1 MAREALMNAPR
12 TMGPKVVAYLAERRR
27 AGFDLLIE
35 GQQLARF
42 AHFTDQSGYRGAL
55 TVAVASR
62 WALASEHGRQL
73 TAARRIEV
81 LRGFARYCLSFEPA
95 TEIPPL
101 HLFGPAHRR
110 LTPHIFTDAE
120 IRSLLQAATSLPPSG
135 GLRAA
140 TCATIFGLIAA
151 SGLRISEA
159 TGLQRSDVDFVKG
172 CLRIRDS
179 KFHKSRLVPLH
190 PTAVRA
196 LRRYAG
202 QRDRDPLTHTSDAF
216 FVFDY
221 GRAASSSSLRYAF
234 QILRRQLRWRARGGH
249 SMPRIHDIRHTFISH
264 RLERWY
270 HEDADIER
278 QMLALSTYVGH
289 AHVTDT
295 YWYVTAT
302 PQLMAIAASR
312 LAPLGTSGAP

>member
-1 MAREALMNAPR
+1 
-12 TMGPKVVAYLAERRR
+12 
-27 AGFDLLIE
+27 
-35 GQQLARF
+35 
-42 AHFTDQSGYRGAL
+42 
-55 TVAVASR
+55 VAVASR
-62 WALASEHGRQL
+62 WALASKHGRQI

-101 HLFGPAHRR
+101 RLFGPGHRR

-120 IRSLLQAATSLPPSG
+120 IRALLHAATSLPPSG

-140 TCATIFGLIAA
+140 TCATVFGLIAA

-159 TGLQRSDVDFVKG
+159 TGLQRSDVDWVKG
-172 CLRIRDS
+172 CLRIRDG
-179 KFHKSRLVPLH
+179 KFHKARLVPLH

-196 LRRYAG
+196 LQRYARR
-202 QRDRDPLTHTSDAF
+202 RDRDPLTNTSDAF
-216 FVFDY
+216 FVFDH
-221 GRAASSSSLRYAF
+221 GRAASPSSLQYAF
-234 QILRRQLRWRARGGH
+234 QILRSQLRWRARGGH
-249 SMPRIHDIRHTFISH
+249 RSPRIHDIRHTFISR

-270 HEDADIER
+270 HEGADIER
-278 QMLALSTYVGH
+278 HMLALSTYVGH

-302 PQLMAIAASR
+302 PQLMAIAANR
-312 LAPLGTSGAP
+312 LAPLGTGGAP